1 MSNTE
6 KEKNTSIDKQLNYHY
21 VLKAIGW
28 MSERSKEAVLKTVE
42 VQASGGSN
50 PSPSVLVCIEAMGFS
65 RLELIRPYPTE
76 QCDRK

>member
-1 MSNTE
+1 MCMSNTE

-50 PSPSVLVCIEAMGFS
+50 PSPSVLGNIEVVSYNRNETG
-65 RLELIRPYPTE
+65 
-76 QCDRK
+76 Q